1 MVIIMKKDDWEDIE
15 VNQRSKDK
23 VLFESNLIQQIY
35 DGIDLLRDESA
46 EILRELDIEG
56 KIDDLDL
63 EKFAEDTIT
72 QIDDLLDDISRFKD
86 SVVDTEDL
94 PDDVK
99 EHYRNT
105 QAYFNRDADYLRR
118 AKSKMARL
126 NSEKLAD
133 EYGTNHRIVE
143 LCDKAITIRP
153 ESFDAHLLKAQAL
166 VNLGKYADAID
177 EYIIALAIK
186 DDADLWLAIAD
197 ANRLNGDFE
206 DALEVY
212 DYVLK
217 KYGKSVDVLKGKAVV
232 CFDIGDY
239 VGCNGLFSQANDIDI
254 YAVDLSVIFKDTN
267 SVTERVSYT
276 PSLFVYIDGEVA
288 GYLDP
293 GSDADLSYYQT
304 LEGLSSFVAKYLEEE
319 ILKSDTFNE
328 VSDCESACSITD

>member
-1 MVIIMKKDDWEDIE
+1 MKKDDWEDIE

-63 EKFAEDTIT
+63 EEFAEDTIT

-239 VGCNGLFSQANDIDI
+239 VGCNGLFSQANDI
-254 YAVDLSVIFKDTN
+254 
-267 SVTERVSYT
+267 E
-276 PSLFVYIDGEVA
+276 
-288 GYLDP
+288 YLD
-293 GSDADLSYYQT
+293 
-304 LEGLSSFVAKYLEEE
+304 EESFKIWSEC
-319 ILKSDTFNE
+319 LKQLQED
-328 VSDCESACSITD
+328 